1 MFAIRSPGRR
11 LATMRVM
18 PGPLAAVAARL
29 QPAFDAVEPGAD
41 PVVRPGRNGADV
53 AVNGAIAVARRA
65 GVAPAEMADR
75 ILESVELGDLCETID
90 IAPQGFVNLRLA
102 GPYLT
107 EALRSAAADPRSG
120 IELADTPKTVVVDY
134 SAPNVAKE
142 MHAGHV
148 RTTIIGDALCRLLDL
163 AGHRV
168 IRENHIGDWGTPFG
182 MLIEHL
188 IDIGES
194 AAVQALSVGDLD
206 GFYRQARASFD
217 GAPEFADRARN
228 RVVSLQ
234 SGDPETLR
242 LWRIL
247 VDQSIAYFTAVYERL
262 GVLLTPA
269 DVVGESFYNDLL
281 PGVVADL
288 DAAGLLVDS
297 DGARCVFPEGF
308 TNRDGE
314 PLPLIVQKSD
324 RGFGY
329 AATDLAAVRDRFARL
344 HADIALYVVGAPQAQ
359 HFAMCFAVARA
370 AGWIPAGAEADHVS
384 FGNMLG
390 ADRKMFRSRAGDAV
404 RLSDLVDEAIARAE
418 AAIVEKNPDLDD
430 AERAEVARMIGIG
443 ALKYADL
450 STDRTRD
457 YVFDWDRM
465 LSFDGNTAP
474 YLQYAH
480 VRCRSIFRRAE
491 VDPAPY
497 GAGEVLV
504 TVVEEAER
512 ALAIALLN
520 FDTAVGAAL
529 ETWSPH
535 KLCSYLFDLAG
546 TFSTFFETCPVL
558 KAEAGTRESR
568 LALCAITAE
577 VLAAGLAALGIEAPE
592 RM

>member
-1 MFAIRSPGRR
+1 
-11 LATMRVM
+11 M

-29 QPAFDAVEPGAD
+29 QPAFDAVEPRSD

-53 AVNGAIAVARRA
+53 AVNGAIALARRA
-65 GVAPAEMADR
+65 GVPPPEMAAR

-107 EALRSAAADPRSG
+107 EALRSVAADPRSG
-120 IELADTPKTVVVDY
+120 IEVADPPKTVVVDY
-134 SAPNVAKE
+134 SSPNVAKE
-142 MHAGHV
+142 MHAGHL

-188 IDIGES
+188 VDVGES
-194 AAVQALSVGDLD
+194 AGGQALPMGDLD
-206 GFYRQARASFD
+206 GFYRPARVSFD
-217 GAPEFADRARN
+217 SSPEFADRARR
-228 RVVSLQ
+228 RVVALQ

-247 VDQSIAYFTAVYERL
+247 VDQSIAYFTAAYQRL

-288 DAAGLLVDS
+288 DAAGLLVIS

-324 RGFGY
+324 GGFGY
-329 AATDLAAVRDRFARL
+329 AATDLATVRDRFARL
-344 HADIALYVVGAPQAQ
+344 HADIALNVVGAPQAQ

-370 AGWIPAGAEADHVS
+370 VGWIPDGAEAEHVP

-390 ADRKMFRSRAGDAV
+390 SDRKMFRSRVGDTV
-404 RLSDLVDEAIARAE
+404 KLSELVDEAMARAA
-418 AAIVEKNPDLDD
+418 AAIAEKNPGLDD
-430 AERAEVARMIGIG
+430 AERAEVARMVGVG

-491 VDPAPY
+491 LDPAPY

-520 FDTAVGAAL
+520 FDTAVSVAL
-529 ETWSPH
+529 ATWSPH
-535 KLCSYLFDLAG
+535 KLCGYLFDLAG
-546 TFSTFFETCPVL
+546 TFTTFFETCPVL
-558 KAEAGTRESR
+558 KAEPARRESR

-577 VLAAGLAALGIEAPE
+577 VLADGLAALGIEAPE

>member
-1 MFAIRSPGRR
+1 
-11 LATMRVM
+11 M

-29 QPAFDAVEPGAD
+29 QPAFDAVEPGSD

-53 AVNGAIAVARRA
+53 AVNGAIALARRA
-65 GVAPAEMADR
+65 GVPPPEMAAR

-107 EALRSAAADPRSG
+107 EALRSVAADPRSG
-120 IELADTPKTVVVDY
+120 IEVADPPKTVVVDY
-134 SAPNVAKE
+134 SSPNVAKE
-142 MHAGHV
+142 MHAGHL
-148 RTTIIGDALCRLLDL
+148 RTTIIGDTLCRLLDL
-163 AGHRV
+163 TGHRV

-188 IDIGES
+188 VDVGES
-194 AAVQALSVGDLD
+194 AGAQALSMGDLD
-206 GFYRQARASFD
+206 GFYRPARASFD
-217 GAPEFADRARN
+217 RSAEFAGRARQ
-228 RVVSLQ
+228 RVVALQ

-247 VDQSIAYFTAVYERL
+247 VDQSIAYFTAVYQRL

-288 DAAGLLVDS
+288 DAAGLLVIS

-324 RGFGY
+324 GGFGY
-329 AATDLAAVRDRFARL
+329 AATDLATVRDRFARL
-344 HADIALYVVGAPQAQ
+344 HADVALNVVGAPQAQ

-370 AGWIPAGAEADHVS
+370 VGWIPDGAEAEHVP

-390 ADRKMFRSRAGDAV
+390 SDRKMFRSRVGDTV
-404 RLSDLVDEAIARAE
+404 KLSELVDEAMARA
-418 AAIVEKNPDLDD
+418 ASAIAEKNPDLDD
-430 AERAEVARMIGIG
+430 AERAEVARMVGVG

-491 VDPAPY
+491 LDPAPY

-504 TVVEEAER
+504 RVVEEAER

-520 FDTAVGAAL
+520 FDTAVSAAL

-535 KLCSYLFDLAG
+535 KLCGYLFDLAG
-546 TFSTFFETCPVL
+546 TFTTFFETCPVL
-558 KAEAGTRESR
+558 KAEPARRESR

-577 VLAAGLAALGIEAPE
+577 VLADGLAALGIEAPE

>member
-1 MFAIRSPGRR
+1 
-11 LATMRVM
+11 M
-18 PGPLAAVAARL
+18 PGPLAVVAARL

-53 AVNGAIAVARRA
+53 AVNGAIALARRA

-75 ILESVELGDLCETID
+75 ILASADLGDLCQTIEV
-90 IAPQGFVNLRLA
+90 APQGFINLRLA

-107 EALRSAAADPRSG
+107 EALRSVAADPRSG
-120 IELADTPKTVVVDY
+120 IEPAAESKTVVVDY
-134 SAPNVAKE
+134 SSPNVAKT
-142 MHAGHV
+142 MHAGHL

-163 AGHRV
+163 DGHRV
-168 IRENHIGDWGTPFG
+168 IRENHVGDWGTPFG

-188 IDIGES
+188 VDVGE
-194 AAVQALSVGDLD
+194 AAGAHTLSVGDLD
-206 GFYRQARASFD
+206 AFYRDARASFD
-217 GAPEFADRARN
+217 GSAEFADRARR
-228 RVVSLQ
+228 RVVALQ

-247 VDQSIAYFTAVYERL
+247 VDQSIAYFTTVYERL
-262 GVLLTPA
+262 GVLLTDA
-269 DVVGESFYNDLL
+269 DVVGESFYNALL
-281 PGVVADL
+281 PSVVADL

-297 DGARCVFPEGF
+297 EGARCVFPEGF

-324 RGFGY
+324 GGFGY
-329 AATDLAAVRDRFARL
+329 AATDLAAIRDRFSRL
-344 HADIALYVVGAPQAQ
+344 HADVALYVVGAPQAQ

-370 AGWIPAGAEADHVS
+370 AGWIPQGAEAHHVT

-390 ADRKMFRSRAGDAV
+390 PDRKMFRSRAGDAV
-404 RLSDLVDEAIARAE
+404 KLSDLVDEAMARAA
-418 AAIVEKNPDLDD
+418 AAITEKNPDLD
-430 AERAEVARMIGIG
+430 AGERAEVARMVGVG

-450 STDRTRD
+450 ATDRIRD

-491 VDPAPY
+491 LDPAPY
-497 GAGEVLV
+497 AAGEVLV
-504 TVVEEAER
+504 TVEEEAER

-520 FDTAVGAAL
+520 FDTAVSAAL

-535 KLCSYLFDLAG
+535 KLCTYLFELAG
-546 TFSTFFETCPVL
+546 TFTTFFETCPVL
-558 KAEAGTRESR
+558 TAEPATRESR

-577 VLAAGLAALGIEAPE
+577 VLAAGLAALGIEAPD

>member
-1 MFAIRSPGRR
+1 
-11 LATMRVM
+11 M

-41 PVVRPGRNGADV
+41 PVVRPGRDGADV
-53 AVNGAIAVARRA
+53 AVNGAIALARRA
-65 GVAPAEMADR
+65 GVAPAEMAAR
-75 ILESVELGDLCETID
+75 ILGSVDLGDLCETMEV
-90 IAPQGFVNLRLA
+90 APQGFINLRLA

-107 EALRSAAADPRSG
+107 EALRSVAADPRSG
-120 IELADTPKTVVVDY
+120 MEPAAESRTVVVDY
-134 SAPNVAKE
+134 SSPNVAKT
-142 MHAGHV
+142 MHAGHL

-163 AGHRV
+163 DGHRV

-188 IDIGES
+188 VDVGES
-194 AAVQALSVGDLD
+194 AGAQRLSVGDLD
-206 GFYRQARASFD
+206 AFYRDARASFD
-217 GAPEFADRARN
+217 ASPDFADRARL
-228 RVVSLQ
+228 RVVALQ

-247 VDQSIAYFTAVYERL
+247 VDQSIAYFTTVYERL

-269 DVVGESFYNDLL
+269 DVVGESFYNSLL
-281 PGVVADL
+281 PSVVADL

-297 DGARCVFPEGF
+297 EGARCVFPEGF

-324 RGFGY
+324 GGFGY
-329 AATDLAAVRDRFARL
+329 AATDLAAIRDRFGRL
-344 HADIALYVVGAPQAQ
+344 HADVALYVAGAPQAQ

-370 AGWIPAGAEADHVS
+370 AGWIPEGAQAQHVS

-390 ADRKMFRSRAGDAV
+390 PDRKMFRSRAGDAV
-404 RLSDLVDEAIARAE
+404 KLTDLVDEAMARAA
-418 AAIVEKNPDLDD
+418 AAIAEKNPDLD
-430 AERAEVARMIGIG
+430 AGERSEVARMVGVG

-450 STDRTRD
+450 ATDRTRD

-491 VDPAPY
+491 LDPAPY
-497 GAGEVLV
+497 AAGEVLV
-504 TVVEEAER
+504 TVGEEAER

-520 FDTAVGAAL
+520 FDTAVSAAL

-535 KLCSYLFDLAG
+535 KLCGYLFELAG
-546 TFSTFFETCPVL
+546 TFTTFFETCPVL
-558 KAEAGTRESR
+558 TAASNTRESR

-577 VLAAGLAALGIEAPE
+577 VLVAGLAVLGIEAPD

>member
-1 MFAIRSPGRR
+1 
-11 LATMRVM
+11 M

-65 GVAPAEMADR
+65 GAAPAEMAAR

-102 GPYLT
+102 GPYIT
-107 EALRSAAADPRSG
+107 EALRSVSADPRSG
-120 IELADTPKTVVVDY
+120 IEPAAAPKTVVVDY

-148 RTTIIGDALCRLLDL
+148 RTTIIGDALCRLLDMV
-163 AGHRV
+163 GHRV

-188 IDIGES
+188 IDVGES
-194 AAVQALSVGDLD
+194 AGIQTLSVGDLD

-217 GAPEFADRARN
+217 GSPEFADRARN

-247 VDQSIAYFTAVYERL
+247 VDQSIAYFTAVYKRL
-262 GVLLTPA
+262 GVLLTPV

-281 PGVVADL
+281 PSVVADL
-288 DAAGLLVDS
+288 DAAGLVVDS
-297 DGARCVFPEGF
+297 GGARCVFPEGF
-308 TNRDGE
+308 SNRDGS

-324 RGFGY
+324 GGFGY

-344 HADIALYVVGAPQAQ
+344 HADVALYVVGAPQAQ

-370 AGWIPAGAEADHVS
+370 AGWIPAGAEVEHVS

-404 RLSDLVDEAIARAE
+404 RLSDLVDEAFARAE
-418 AAIVEKNPDLDD
+418 AAIIEKNPDLDD
-430 AERAEVARMIGIG
+430 AERADVARMIGIG

-480 VRCRSIFRRAE
+480 VRCRSIFRRAD

-504 TVVEEAER
+504 TAVEEAER
-512 ALAIALLN
+512 ALAIALLS
-520 FDTAVGAAL
+520 FDTAVSAAL

-546 TFSTFFETCPVL
+546 TFTTFFETCPVL
-558 KAEAGTRESR
+558 KAEARTRESR

-577 VLAAGLAALGIEAPE
+577 ILAAGLAALGIEAPE